1 MSNIVH
7 IDNHN
12 SMDSQYNCLNVDL
25 ISFFLPAYL
34 EKGKTMHFA
43 PEYLSIKY

>member
-12 SMDSQYNCLNVDL
+12 SMDSQYNCLNVD